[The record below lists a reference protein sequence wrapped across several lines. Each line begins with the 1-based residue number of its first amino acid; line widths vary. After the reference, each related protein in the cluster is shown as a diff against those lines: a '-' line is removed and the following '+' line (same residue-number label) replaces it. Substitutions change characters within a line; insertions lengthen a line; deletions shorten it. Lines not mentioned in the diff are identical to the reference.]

1 MLSVKMRMT
10 LWFTL
15 MVLLMAAL
23 VLVFVL
29 VINANTISDD
39 PAGRLVK
46 VVLANAGEVEFDRGR
61 FEWDDLD
68 AYSRGVYCNFYN
80 EQGELLMGAMPQNLS
95 IALPLEANVIRSVF
109 TEDAEYYIY
118 DSYVDMEVTGL
129 WIRGVIN
136 ANDHS
141 GLMKTILILTL
152 SIVPGLL
159 LLAVGGGWLISWLSF
174 RPMDKIIGIANDISD
189 GGDLSRRLALKRG
202 PKEMRR
208 LGRVFDRMFERL
220 EQSFTAESQFV
231 SDASH
236 ELRTPITIILAQCD
250 RSKRKDE
257 TKEDFLASINVI
269 EEQAKGMSQLVQQL
283 LGLTRM
289 HHGTDR
295 YPMRE
300 GDLSAFVE
308 MCANEFVPENSRGIE
323 MKTEIEDEA
332 SLRFNAALIS
342 RVIHNLLQNAYKYGR
357 DGGHVILRLK
367 KLKDGAEISVTDD
380 GIGIAREDLD
390 KVWKRFWQ
398 ADSSRSEDGGSGLGL
413 AMVKEIA
420 GFHGGSASVESELG
434 KGSTFTVF
442 LPD

>member
-15 MVLLMAAL
+15 MVLIMAAM

-29 VINANTISDD
+29 VINANTITDD

-46 VVLANAGEVEFDRGR
+46 VVLSNAGDVEFDHGR

-80 EQGELLMGAMPQNLS
+80 DQGEVLMGAMPQEVD
-95 IALPLEANVIRSVF
+95 IQLPLEANVMRSVF
-109 TEDAEYYIY
+109 VDETEYYIY
-118 DSYVDMEVTGL
+118 DSYVDMDVTGI

-141 GLMKTILILTL
+141 GLMKTILILTI
-152 SIVPGLL
+152 SIVPALL
-159 LLAVGGGWLISWLSF
+159 ILAVGGGWLIAWLSF
-174 RPMDKIIGIANDISD
+174 RPMDKMIGIANDISD

-202 PKEMRR
+202 PKELRR

-250 RSKRKDE
+250 RSRRKDE
-257 TKEDFLASINVI
+257 TKEDFLTSIGVI

-295 YPMRE
+295 YPMRQ

-308 MCANEFVPENSRGIE
+308 LCSNEFVPEDSRGIE
-323 MKTEIEDEA
+323 LKKEIEPEIN
-332 SLRFNAALIS
+332 LRFNAALIS
-342 RVIHNLLQNAYKYGR
+342 RVIHNLLQNAYKYGK
-357 DGGHVILRLK
+357 DGGHIVLSLK
-367 KLKDGAEISVTDD
+367 KLKDGAEISVSDD
-380 GIGIAREDLD
+380 GIGIAKEDLD

-398 ADSSRSEDGGSGLGL
+398 ADSSRGEDGGSGLGL

-420 GFHGGSASVESELG
+420 GFHGGSVRVDSQLG

>member
-15 MVLLMAAL
+15 MVLLMAAM

-46 VVLANAGEVEFDRGR
+46 VVLSNAGDVEFDHGR

-68 AYSRGVYCNFYN
+68 VYKRGVYCDFFNDD
-80 EQGELLMGAMPQNLS
+80 GELLMGAMPEDVD
-95 IALPLEANVIRSVF
+95 ITLPLENNVMRSQLIG
-109 TEDAEYYIY
+109 DREYYIY
-118 DSYVDMEVTGL
+118 DCYVDMDVTGI
-129 WIRGVIN
+129 WIRGVI
-136 ANDHS
+136 DSQDQS
-141 GLMKTILILTL
+141 GLMRTILILTL

-159 LLAVGGGWLISWLSF
+159 ALAVGGGWLIAWLSF
-174 RPMDKIIGIANDISD
+174 RPMDKMIGIANDISD

-202 PKEMRR
+202 PKELKR

-250 RSKRKDE
+250 RSKRKDD
-257 TKEDFLASINVI
+257 TKEDFLASIGVI

-295 YPMRE
+295 YPMRQ

-308 MCANEFVPENSRGIE
+308 LCANEFVPENDRGIE
-323 MKTEIEDEA
+323 LKTEIDKNI
-332 SLRFNAALIS
+332 SLKFNAALVS
-342 RVIHNLLQNAYKYGR
+342 RVVHNLLQNAYKYGK
-357 DGGHVILRLK
+357 DGGHILLRLK
-367 KLKDGAEISVTDD
+367 KLKDGAEISLSDD
-380 GIGIAREDLD
+380 GIGIAKEDLD

-398 ADSSRSEDGGSGLGL
+398 ADSSRGEDGGSGLGL

-420 GFHGGSASVESELG
+420 QFHGGSVRVDSELG

>member
-15 MVLLMAAL
+15 MVLLMAAM

-39 PAGRLVK
+39 PAGRLVR
-46 VVLANAGEVEFDRGR
+46 VVLSNVGDVEFDHGR
-61 FEWDDLD
+61 FEWDDLEV
-68 AYSRGVYCNFYN
+68 YNRGVYCEFYN
-80 EQGELLMGAMPQNLS
+80 EQGELLLGAMPEN
-95 IALPLEANVIRSVF
+95 INITLPLETNVMRSQIIDGV
-109 TEDAEYYIY
+109 EYYVY
-118 DSYVDMEVTGL
+118 DSYVDMDVTGI

-136 ANDHS
+136 ANDRS
-141 GLMKTILILTL
+141 GLMRTVLILTL

-159 LLAVGGGWLISWLSF
+159 LLAVVGGWLISWLSF
-174 RPMDKIIGIANDISD
+174 RPMDKMIGIANDISD

-202 PKEMRR
+202 PKELRR

-257 TKEDFLASINVI
+257 TKEDFLTSIGVI

-323 MKTEIEDEA
+323 MKKEIEDEV

-342 RVIHNLLQNAYKYGR
+342 RVIHNLLQNAYKYGK
-357 DGGHVILRLK
+357 DNGHICLSLK
-367 KLKDGAEISVTDD
+367 KTRDGAEISVTDD
-380 GIGIAREDLD
+380 GIGIAKEDLD

-398 ADSSRSEDGGSGLGL
+398 ADSSRGEDGGSGLGL

-420 GFHGGSASVESELG
+420 NFHGGSARVESELG

>member
-15 MVLLMAAL
+15 MVLLMATM

-39 PAGRLVK
+39 PAGRLVR
-46 VVLANAGEVEFDRGR
+46 VVLSNVGDVEFDHGR
-61 FEWDDLD
+61 FEWDDLEV
-68 AYSRGVYCNFYN
+68 YNRGVYCEFYN
-80 EQGELLMGAMPQNLS
+80 EQGELLLGAMPEN
-95 IALPLEANVIRSVF
+95 INITLPLETNVMRSQIIDGV
-109 TEDAEYYIY
+109 EYYVY
-118 DSYVDMEVTGL
+118 DSYVDMDVTGI

-136 ANDHS
+136 ANDRS
-141 GLMKTILILTL
+141 GLMRTVLILTL

-159 LLAVGGGWLISWLSF
+159 LLAVVGGWLISWLSF
-174 RPMDKIIGIANDISD
+174 RPMDKMIGIANDISD

-202 PKEMRR
+202 PKELRR

-257 TKEDFLASINVI
+257 TKEDFLTSIGVI

-323 MKTEIEDEA
+323 MKTEIEDEV

-342 RVIHNLLQNAYKYGR
+342 RVIHNLLQNAYKYGK
-357 DGGHVILRLK
+357 DNGHICLSLK
-367 KLKDGAEISVTDD
+367 KTRDGAEISVTDD
-380 GIGIAREDLD
+380 GIGIAKEDLD

-398 ADSSRSEDGGSGLGL
+398 ADSSRGEDGGSGLGL

-420 GFHGGSASVESELG
+420 NFHGGSARVESELG

>member
-80 EQGELLMGAMPQNLS
+80 EQEELLMGAMPQNLS

-323 MKTEIEDEA
+323 MKTEIEDEV

-357 DGGHVILRLK
+357 DGGHIILRLK

>member
-15 MVLLMAAL
+15 MVLLMAAM

-39 PAGRLVK
+39 PAGRLVR
-46 VVLANAGEVEFDRGR
+46 VVLSNVGDVEFDHGR
-61 FEWDDLD
+61 FEWDDLEV
-68 AYSRGVYCNFYN
+68 YNRGVYCDFYN

-129 WIRGVIN
+129 WIRGIIN

-202 PKEMRR
+202 PKELRR

-257 TKEDFLASINVI
+257 TKEDFLTSINVI

-323 MKTEIEDEA
+323 MKTEIEDEV

-342 RVIHNLLQNAYKYGR
+342 RVIHNLLHNAYKYGR
-357 DGGHVILRLK
+357 DGGHIILRLK

-398 ADSSRSEDGGSGLGL
+398 ADSSRGEDGGSGLGL

-420 GFHGGSASVESELG
+420 QFHGGSVRVESELG

>member
-15 MVLLMAAL
+15 MVLLMAAM

-29 VINANTISDD
+29 VINANTITDD

-46 VVLANAGEVEFDRGR
+46 VVLSNAGDVEFDQGR

-68 AYSRGVYCNFYN
+68 VYKRGVYCNFYN
-80 EQGELLMGAMPQNLS
+80 ERGELLMGAMPEEIDIS
-95 IALPLEANVIRSVF
+95 LPLENNVMRSQF
-109 TEDAEYYIY
+109 TGDREFYVY
-118 DSYVDMEVTGL
+118 DCYVDMDITGL
-129 WIRGVIN
+129 WIRGVI
-136 ANDHS
+136 DSQDES
-141 GLMKTILILTL
+141 GLMRTILILTL

-159 LLAVGGGWLISWLSF
+159 ILAVGGGWLIAWLSF
-174 RPMDKIIGIANDISD
+174 RPMDKMIGIANDISD

-202 PKEMRR
+202 PKELKR

-257 TKEDFLASINVI
+257 SKEDFLTSIGII

-295 YPMRE
+295 YPMKK
-300 GDLSAFVE
+300 GDISAFVE
-308 MCANEFVPENSRGIE
+308 MCANEFVPENDRGIE
-323 MKTEIEDEA
+323 LKTEVDNNI
-332 SLRFNAALIS
+332 SLKFNAALIS
-342 RVIHNLLQNAYKYGR
+342 RVVHNLLQNAYKYGK
-357 DGGHVILRLK
+357 DGGHILLKLK
-367 KLKDGAEISVTDD
+367 KLKDGAEISVADD
-380 GIGIAREDLD
+380 GIGIAKEDLD

-420 GFHGGSASVESELG
+420 QFHGGSVRVDSELG

>member
-80 EQGELLMGAMPQNLS
+80 EQEELLMGAMPQNLS

-141 GLMKTILILTL
+141 DLMKTILILTL

-289 HHGTDR
+289 HNGTDR

-323 MKTEIEDEA
+323 MKTEIEDEV

-357 DGGHVILRLK
+357 DGGHIILRLK

>member
-15 MVLLMAAL
+15 MVLLMAAM

-29 VINANTISDD
+29 VINANAITDD

-46 VVLANAGEVEFDRGR
+46 VVLSNVGDVEFDHGR
-61 FEWDDLD
+61 FEWDDLEV
-68 AYSRGVYCNFYN
+68 YKRGVYCEFYN
-80 EQGELLMGAMPQNLS
+80 EQGELLMGAIPENMDIS
-95 IALPLEANVIRSVF
+95 LPLETNVMRSQLV
-109 TEDAEYYIY
+109 DGVEYYVY
-118 DSYVDMEVTGL
+118 DSYVNMDVTGL
-129 WIRGVIN
+129 WIRGVVN
-136 ANDHS
+136 ANDRS
-141 GLMKTILILTL
+141 GLMRTILILTL

-159 LLAVGGGWLISWLSF
+159 LLAVGGGWLIAWLSF
-174 RPMDKIIGIANDISD
+174 RPMDKMIGIANDISD

-202 PKEMRR
+202 PKELKR

-257 TKEDFLASINVI
+257 SKEDFLTSIGVI

-295 YPMRE
+295 YPMKK
-300 GDLSAFVE
+300 GDISAFVE
-308 MCANEFVPENSRGIE
+308 MCANEFVPENDRGIE
-323 MKTEIEDEA
+323 LKTEVDKNI
-332 SLRFNAALIS
+332 SLKFNAALIS
-342 RVIHNLLQNAYKYGR
+342 RVIHNLLQNAYKYGK
-357 DGGHVILRLK
+357 DGGHILLKLK
-367 KLKDGAEISVTDD
+367 KLKDGAEISVSDD
-380 GIGIAREDLD
+380 GIGIAKQDLD

-420 GFHGGSASVESELG
+420 QFHGGSVKVESELG

>member
-80 EQGELLMGAMPQNLS
+80 EQEELLMGAMPQNLS

-129 WIRGVIN
+129 WIRGIIN

-323 MKTEIEDEA
+323 MKTEIEDEV

-357 DGGHVILRLK
+357 DGGHIILRLK

-380 GIGIAREDLD
+380 GIGIAKEDLD

-398 ADSSRSEDGGSGLGL
+398 ADSSRGEDGGSGLGL

>member
-46 VVLANAGEVEFDRGR
+46 VVLANAGDVEFDNGR
-61 FEWDDLD
+61 FEWDDLEV
-68 AYSRGVYCNFYN
+68 YKRGVYCNFYN
-80 EQGELLMGAMPQNLS
+80 EQGEVLMGAMPEEVD
-95 IALPLEANVIRSVF
+95 IVLPLKANVMRSLAIGD
-109 TEDAEYYIY
+109 TEYYIY

-152 SIVPGLL
+152 SIVPALL
-159 LLAVGGGWLISWLSF
+159 ILAVGGGWLISWLSF

-202 PKEMRR
+202 PKELRK

-250 RSKRKDE
+250 RSRRKDE
-257 TKEDFLASINVI
+257 TKEDFLTSIGVI

-295 YPMRE
+295 YPVRL
-300 GDLSAFVE
+300 GDLSSFTE
-308 MCANEFVPENSRGIE
+308 MCSNEFVPENSRGIE
-323 MKTEIEDEA
+323 LKREIEPGIN
-332 SLRFNAALIS
+332 LRFNAALIS

-357 DGGHVILRLK
+357 DGGHIILRLK

>member
-15 MVLLMAAL
+15 MVLLMAAM

-29 VINANTISDD
+29 VINANAITDD

-46 VVLANAGEVEFDRGR
+46 VVLSNVGDVEFDHGR
-61 FEWDDLD
+61 FEWDDLEV
-68 AYSRGVYCNFYN
+68 YKRGVYCEFYN
-80 EQGELLMGAMPQNLS
+80 EQGELLMGAIPENMDIS
-95 IALPLEANVIRSVF
+95 LPLETNVMRSQLV
-109 TEDAEYYIY
+109 DGVEYYVY
-118 DSYVDMEVTGL
+118 DSYVNMDVTGL
-129 WIRGVIN
+129 WIRGVVN
-136 ANDHS
+136 ANDRS
-141 GLMKTILILTL
+141 GLMRTILILTL

-159 LLAVGGGWLISWLSF
+159 LLAVGGGWLIAWLSF
-174 RPMDKIIGIANDISD
+174 RPMDKMIGIANDISD

-202 PKEMRR
+202 PKELKR

-257 TKEDFLASINVI
+257 SKVDFLTSIGVI

-295 YPMRE
+295 YPMKK
-300 GDLSAFVE
+300 GDISAFVE
-308 MCANEFVPENSRGIE
+308 MCANEFVPENDRGIE
-323 MKTEIEDEA
+323 LKTEVDKNI
-332 SLRFNAALIS
+332 SLKFNAALIS
-342 RVIHNLLQNAYKYGR
+342 RVIHNLLQNAYKYGK
-357 DGGHVILRLK
+357 DGGHILLKLK
-367 KLKDGAEISVTDD
+367 KLKDGAEISVADD
-380 GIGIAREDLD
+380 GIGIAKQDLD

-420 GFHGGSASVESELG
+420 GFHGGSVRVDSQLG

>member
-15 MVLLMAAL
+15 MVLLMAAM

-29 VINANTISDD
+29 VINANTISND
-39 PAGRLVK
+39 PAGRLVR
-46 VVLANAGEVEFDRGR
+46 VVLSNVGDVEFDHGR
-61 FEWDDLD
+61 FEWDDLEV
-68 AYSRGVYCNFYN
+68 YNRGVYCDFYN
-80 EQGELLMGAMPQNLS
+80 EQGELLLGAMPED
-95 IALPLEANVIRSVF
+95 IDITLPLETNVMRSQVI
-109 TEDAEYYIY
+109 DGVEYYVY
-118 DSYVDMEVTGL
+118 DSYVDMDVTGI

-136 ANDHS
+136 ANDRS
-141 GLMKTILILTL
+141 GLMRTILILTL

-159 LLAVGGGWLISWLSF
+159 LLAIGGGWLISWLSF
-174 RPMDKIIGIANDISD
+174 RPMDKMIGVANDISD

-202 PKEMRR
+202 PKELKR

-257 TKEDFLASINVI
+257 TKEDFLTSIGVI

-300 GDLSAFVE
+300 GDLSAFVD
-308 MCANEFVPENSRGIE
+308 MCANEFVPEKDRGIE
-323 MKTEIEDEA
+323 LKTEIEDEV
-332 SLRFNAALIS
+332 SLKFNAALIS

-357 DGGHVILRLK
+357 DGGHILLKLK

-380 GIGIAREDLD
+380 GIGIAKEDLD

-398 ADSSRSEDGGSGLGL
+398 ADSSRGEDGGSGLGL

-420 GFHGGSASVESELG
+420 NFHGGSASVESELG

>member
-15 MVLLMAAL
+15 MVLLMAAM

-39 PAGRLVK
+39 PAGRLVR
-46 VVLANAGEVEFDRGR
+46 VVLSNVGDVEFDHGR
-61 FEWDDLD
+61 FEWDDLEV
-68 AYSRGVYCNFYN
+68 YNRGVYCDFYN
-80 EQGELLMGAMPQNLS
+80 EQGELLLGAMPEN
-95 IALPLEANVIRSVF
+95 INITLPLETNVMRSQIIDGV
-109 TEDAEYYIY
+109 EYYVY
-118 DSYVDMEVTGL
+118 DSYVDMDVTGI

-136 ANDHS
+136 ANDRS
-141 GLMKTILILTL
+141 GLMRTVLILTL

-159 LLAVGGGWLISWLSF
+159 LLAVVGGWLISWLSF
-174 RPMDKIIGIANDISD
+174 RPMDKMIGIANDISD

-202 PKEMRR
+202 PKELRR
-208 LGRVFDRMFERL
+208 LGRGFDRMFERL

-257 TKEDFLASINVI
+257 TKEDFLTSIGVI

-323 MKTEIEDEA
+323 MKTEIEDEV

-342 RVIHNLLQNAYKYGR
+342 RVIHNLLQNAYKYGK
-357 DGGHVILRLK
+357 DNGHICLSLK
-367 KLKDGAEISVTDD
+367 KTRDGAEISVTDD
-380 GIGIAREDLD
+380 GIGIAKEDLD

-398 ADSSRSEDGGSGLGL
+398 ADSSRGEDGGSGLGL

-420 GFHGGSASVESELG
+420 NFHGGSARVESELG

>member
-15 MVLLMAAL
+15 MVLLMAAM

-29 VINANTISDD
+29 VINANAITDD

-46 VVLANAGEVEFDRGR
+46 VVLKNAGDVEFDHGR

-68 AYSRGVYCNFYN
+68 AYKSGVYCNFYDT
-80 EQGELLMGAMPQNLS
+80 EQNLLMGAMPEK
-95 IALPLEANVIRSVF
+95 IDVALPLMANKVRSHII
-109 TEDAEYYIY
+109 DGQEYFVY
-118 DSYVDMEVTGL
+118 DSYVDMDITGL
-129 WIRGVIN
+129 WIRGVISSD
-136 ANDHS
+136 DHS
-141 GLMKTILILTL
+141 GLMRTILILTL

-159 LLAVGGGWLISWLSF
+159 LLAAGGGWLISWLSF
-174 RPMDKIIGIANDISD
+174 RPMERMIGTANDISD

-202 PKEMRR
+202 PKELRR
-208 LGRVFDRMFERL
+208 LGKVFDRMFERL

-257 TKEDFLASINVI
+257 SREDFLASVGVI
-269 EEQAKGMSQLVQQL
+269 EEQAKHMSQLVQQL

-295 YPMRE
+295 YPMRLA
-300 GDLSAFVE
+300 DLSGFVE
-308 MCANEFVPENSRGIE
+308 MCGNEFVPEKDRGISFS
-323 MKTEIEDEA
+323 TDIEPGI
-332 SLRFNAALIS
+332 SLKFNAALMS
-342 RVIHNLLQNAYKYGR
+342 RVIYNLLQNAYKYGK
-357 DGGHVILRLK
+357 DNGSVSLRLRRTAE
-367 KLKDGAEISVTDD
+367 GAEISVSDD
-380 GIGIAREDLD
+380 GIGISPENLPR
-390 KVWKRFWQ
+390 VWKRFWQ
-398 ADSSRSEDGGSGLGL
+398 ADASRIENEGSGLGL

-420 GFHGGSASVESELG
+420 QFHGGSASVESRLG
-434 KGSTFTVF
+434 EGSCFTVS
-442 LPD
+442 LPE

>member
-15 MVLLMAAL
+15 MVLLMAAM

-29 VINANTISDD
+29 VINANTINDD
-39 PAGRLVK
+39 PAGRLVR
-46 VVLANAGEVEFDRGR
+46 VVLSNVGDVEFDHGR
-61 FEWDDLD
+61 FEWDDLEV
-68 AYSRGVYCNFYN
+68 YNRGVYCDFYN
-80 EQGELLMGAMPQNLS
+80 EQGELLLGAMPED
-95 IALPLEANVIRSVF
+95 IDITLPLETNVMRSQVI
-109 TEDAEYYIY
+109 DGVEYYVY
-118 DSYVDMEVTGL
+118 DSYVDMDVTGI

-136 ANDHS
+136 ANDRS
-141 GLMKTILILTL
+141 GLMRTILILTL

-159 LLAVGGGWLISWLSF
+159 LLAIGGGWLISWLSF
-174 RPMDKIIGIANDISD
+174 RPMDKMIGVANDISD

-202 PKEMRR
+202 PKELKK

-257 TKEDFLASINVI
+257 TKEDFLTSIGVI

-308 MCANEFVPENSRGIE
+308 MCANEFVPEKDRGIE
-323 MKTEIEDEA
+323 LKTEIEDEV
-332 SLRFNAALIS
+332 SLKFNAALIS

-357 DGGHVILRLK
+357 DGGHILLKLK

-380 GIGIAREDLD
+380 GIGIAKEDLD

-398 ADSSRSEDGGSGLGL
+398 ADSSRGEDGGSGLGL

-420 GFHGGSASVESELG
+420 NFHGGSARVESELG

>member
-15 MVLLMAAL
+15 MVLLMAAM

-29 VINANTISDD
+29 VINANAITDD

-46 VVLANAGEVEFDRGR
+46 VVLSNVGDVEFDHGR
-61 FEWDDLD
+61 FEWDDLEV
-68 AYSRGVYCNFYN
+68 YKRGVYCEFYN
-80 EQGELLMGAMPQNLS
+80 EQGELLMGAIPENMDIS
-95 IALPLEANVIRSVF
+95 LPLETNVMRSQLV
-109 TEDAEYYIY
+109 DGVEYYVY
-118 DSYVDMEVTGL
+118 DSYVNMDVTGL
-129 WIRGVIN
+129 WIRGVVN
-136 ANDHS
+136 ANDRS
-141 GLMKTILILTL
+141 GLMRTILILTL

-159 LLAVGGGWLISWLSF
+159 LLAVGGGWLIAWLSF
-174 RPMDKIIGIANDISD
+174 RPMDKMIGIANDISD

-202 PKEMRR
+202 PKELKR

-257 TKEDFLASINVI
+257 SKEDFLTSIGVI

-295 YPMRE
+295 YPMKK
-300 GDLSAFVE
+300 GDISAFVE
-308 MCANEFVPENSRGIE
+308 MCANEFVPENDRGIE
-323 MKTEIEDEA
+323 LKKEIDKNI
-332 SLRFNAALIS
+332 SLKFNAALIS
-342 RVIHNLLQNAYKYGR
+342 RVIHNLLQNAYKYGK
-357 DGGHVILRLK
+357 DGGHILLKLK
-367 KLKDGAEISVTDD
+367 KLKDGAEISVSDD
-380 GIGIAREDLD
+380 GIGIAKQDLD

-420 GFHGGSASVESELG
+420 QFHGGSVKVESELG

>member
-15 MVLLMAAL
+15 MVLLMAAM

-29 VINANTISDD
+29 VINANAITDD

-46 VVLANAGEVEFDRGR
+46 VVLSNVGDVEFDHGR
-61 FEWDDLD
+61 FEWDDLEV
-68 AYSRGVYCNFYN
+68 YKRGVYCEFYN
-80 EQGELLMGAMPQNLS
+80 EQGELLMGAMPENMDIS
-95 IALPLEANVIRSVF
+95 LPLETNVMRSQLV
-109 TEDAEYYIY
+109 DGVEYYVY
-118 DSYVDMEVTGL
+118 DSYVNMDVTGL
-129 WIRGVIN
+129 WIRGVVN
-136 ANDHS
+136 ANDRS
-141 GLMKTILILTL
+141 GLMRTILILTL

-159 LLAVGGGWLISWLSF
+159 LLAVGGGWLIAWLSF
-174 RPMDKIIGIANDISD
+174 RPMDKMIGIANDISD

-202 PKEMRR
+202 PKELKR

-257 TKEDFLASINVI
+257 SKEDFLTSIGVI

-295 YPMRE
+295 YPMKK
-300 GDLSAFVE
+300 GDISAFVE
-308 MCANEFVPENSRGIE
+308 MCANEFVPENDRGIE
-323 MKTEIEDEA
+323 LKTEVDKNI
-332 SLRFNAALIS
+332 SLKFNAALIS
-342 RVIHNLLQNAYKYGR
+342 RVIHNLLQNAYKYGK
-357 DGGHVILRLK
+357 DGGHILLKLK
-367 KLKDGAEISVTDD
+367 KLKDGAEISVADD
-380 GIGIAREDLD
+380 GIGIAKQDLD

-420 GFHGGSASVESELG
+420 AFHGGSVRVESELG

>member
-80 EQGELLMGAMPQNLS
+80 EQEELLMGAMPQNLS

-118 DSYVDMEVTGL
+118 DCYVDMEVTGL

-257 TKEDFLASINVI
+257 MKEDFLTSINVI

-323 MKTEIEDEA
+323 MKTEIEDEV

-357 DGGHVILRLK
+357 DGGHIILRLK

>member
-129 WIRGVIN
+129 WIRGIIN

-141 GLMKTILILTL
+141 GLMKTILILTI
-152 SIVPGLL
+152 SIVPALL
-159 LLAVGGGWLISWLSF
+159 ILAVGGSPAILS
-174 RPMDKIIGIANDISD
+174 P
-189 GGDLSRRLALKRG
+189 RLTNCSSPTKVMGMLLMG
-202 PKEMRR
+202 
-208 LGRVFDRMFERL
+208 L
-220 EQSFTAESQFV
+220 
-231 SDASH
+231 
-236 ELRTPITIILAQCD
+236 LRWFP
-250 RSKRKDE
+250 SME
-257 TKEDFLASINVI
+257 
-269 EEQAKGMSQLVQQL
+269 
-283 LGLTRM
+283 
-289 HHGTDR
+289 
-295 YPMRE
+295 
-300 GDLSAFVE
+300 
-308 MCANEFVPENSRGIE
+308 
-323 MKTEIEDEA
+323 
-332 SLRFNAALIS
+332 
-342 RVIHNLLQNAYKYGR
+342 
-357 DGGHVILRLK
+357 
-367 KLKDGAEISVTDD
+367 VT
-380 GIGIAREDLD
+380 
-390 KVWKRFWQ
+390 
-398 ADSSRSEDGGSGLGL
+398 
-413 AMVKEIA
+413 
-420 GFHGGSASVESELG
+420 
-434 KGSTFTVF
+434 
-442 LPD
+442 

>member
-29 VINANTISDD
+29 VINANTITDD

-46 VVLANAGEVEFDRGR
+46 VVLSNAGDVEFDQGR

-68 AYSRGVYCNFYN
+68 VYKRGVYCNFYN
-80 EQGELLMGAMPQNLS
+80 ERGELLMGAMPEEIDIS
-95 IALPLEANVIRSVF
+95 LPLENNVMRSQFIGDREFYV
-109 TEDAEYYIY
+109 Y
-118 DSYVDMEVTGL
+118 DCYVDMDITGL
-129 WIRGVIN
+129 WIRGVI
-136 ANDHS
+136 DSQDES
-141 GLMKTILILTL
+141 GLMRTILILTL

-159 LLAVGGGWLISWLSF
+159 VLAIGGGWLIAWLSF
-174 RPMDKIIGIANDISD
+174 RPMDKMIGIANDISD

-202 PKEMRR
+202 PKELRR

-295 YPMRE
+295 YPMRQ
-300 GDLSAFVE
+300 GDLSSFVE
-308 MCANEFVPENSRGIE
+308 LCANEFVPENDRGIE
-323 MKTEIEDEA
+323 LKTEIDKNI
-332 SLRFNAALIS
+332 SLKFNAALIS
-342 RVIHNLLQNAYKYGR
+342 RVIHNLLQNAYKYGK
-357 DGGHVILRLK
+357 DGGHILLKLK
-367 KLKDGAEISVTDD
+367 KLKDGAEISVADD
-380 GIGIAREDLD
+380 GIGIAKEDLD

-398 ADSSRSEDGGSGLGL
+398 ADSSRGEDGGSGLGL

-420 GFHGGSASVESELG
+420 QFHGGSVRVDSQLG

-442 LPD
+442 LPN

>member
-15 MVLLMAAL
+15 MVLLMAAM

-29 VINANTISDD
+29 VINANAITDD

-46 VVLANAGEVEFDRGR
+46 VVLKNAGDVEFDHGR

-68 AYSRGVYCNFYN
+68 AYKSGVYCNFYDT
-80 EQGELLMGAMPQNLS
+80 EQNLLMGAMPEK
-95 IALPLEANVIRSVF
+95 IDVALPLMANKVRSHII
-109 TEDAEYYIY
+109 DGQEYFVY
-118 DSYVDMEVTGL
+118 DSYVDMDITGL
-129 WIRGVIN
+129 WIRGVISSD
-136 ANDHS
+136 DHS
-141 GLMKTILILTL
+141 GLMRTILILTL

-159 LLAVGGGWLISWLSF
+159 LLAAGGGWLISWLSF
-174 RPMDKIIGIANDISD
+174 RPMERMIGTANDISD

-202 PKEMRR
+202 PKELRR
-208 LGRVFDRMFERL
+208 LGKVFDRMFERL

-257 TKEDFLASINVI
+257 SREDFLASVGVI
-269 EEQAKGMSQLVQQL
+269 EEQAKHMSQLVQQL

-295 YPMRE
+295 YPMRLA
-300 GDLSAFVE
+300 DLSGFVE
-308 MCANEFVPENSRGIE
+308 MCGNEFVPEKDRGISFS
-323 MKTEIEDEA
+323 TDIEPGI
-332 SLRFNAALIS
+332 SLKFNAALMS
-342 RVIHNLLQNAYKYGR
+342 RVIYNLLQNAYKYGQ
-357 DGGHVILRLK
+357 DNGSVSLRLRRTAE
-367 KLKDGAEISVTDD
+367 GAEISVSDD
-380 GIGIAREDLD
+380 GIGISPENLPR
-390 KVWKRFWQ
+390 VWKRFWQ
-398 ADSSRSEDGGSGLGL
+398 ADASRSENEGSGLGL

-420 GFHGGSASVESELG
+420 QFHGGSASVESRLG
-434 KGSTFTVF
+434 EGSCFTVS
-442 LPD
+442 LPE

>member
-118 DSYVDMEVTGL
+118 DCYVDMEVTGL
-129 WIRGVIN
+129 WIRGIIN

-257 TKEDFLASINVI
+257 TKEDFLTSINVI

-323 MKTEIEDEA
+323 MKTEIEDEV

-357 DGGHVILRLK
+357 DGGHIILRLK

-420 GFHGGSASVESELG
+420 QFHGGSVRVESELG

>member
-15 MVLLMAAL
+15 MVLLMAAM

-29 VINANTISDD
+29 VINANAITDD

-46 VVLANAGEVEFDRGR
+46 VVLKNAGDVEFDHGR

-68 AYSRGVYCNFYN
+68 AYKSGVYCNFYDT
-80 EQGELLMGAMPQNLS
+80 EQNLLMGAMPEK
-95 IALPLEANVIRSVF
+95 IDVALPLMANKVRSHII
-109 TEDAEYYIY
+109 DGQEYFVY
-118 DSYVDMEVTGL
+118 DSYVDMDITGL
-129 WIRGVIN
+129 WIRGVISSD
-136 ANDHS
+136 DHS
-141 GLMKTILILTL
+141 GLMRTILILTL

-159 LLAVGGGWLISWLSF
+159 LLAAGGGWLISWLSF
-174 RPMDKIIGIANDISD
+174 RPMERMIGTANDISD

-202 PKEMRR
+202 PKELRR
-208 LGRVFDRMFERL
+208 LGKVFDRMFERL

-257 TKEDFLASINVI
+257 SREDFLASVGVI
-269 EEQAKGMSQLVQQL
+269 EEQAKHMSQLVQQL

-295 YPMRE
+295 YPMRLA
-300 GDLSAFVE
+300 DLSGFVE
-308 MCANEFVPENSRGIE
+308 MCGNEFVPEKDRGISFS
-323 MKTEIEDEA
+323 TDIEPGI
-332 SLRFNAALIS
+332 SLKFNAALMS
-342 RVIHNLLQNAYKYGR
+342 RVIYNLLQNAYKYGK
-357 DGGHVILRLK
+357 DNGSVSLRLRRTAE
-367 KLKDGAEISVTDD
+367 GAEISVSDD
-380 GIGIAREDLD
+380 GIGISPENLPR
-390 KVWKRFWQ
+390 VWKRFWQ
-398 ADSSRSEDGGSGLGL
+398 ADASRSENEGSGLGL

-420 GFHGGSASVESELG
+420 QFHGGSASVESRLG
-434 KGSTFTVF
+434 EGSCFTVS
-442 LPD
+442 LPE

>member
-15 MVLLMAAL
+15 MVLLMAAM

-29 VINANTISDD
+29 VINANAITDD

-46 VVLANAGEVEFDRGR
+46 VVLKNAGDVEFDHGR

-68 AYSRGVYCNFYN
+68 AYKSGVYCNFYDT
-80 EQGELLMGAMPQNLS
+80 EQNLLMGAMPEK
-95 IALPLEANVIRSVF
+95 IDGALPLMANKVRSH
-109 TEDAEYYIY
+109 TIDGQEYFVY
-118 DSYVDMEVTGL
+118 DSYVDMDITGL
-129 WIRGVIN
+129 WIRGVISSD
-136 ANDHS
+136 DHS
-141 GLMKTILILTL
+141 GLMRTILILTL

-159 LLAVGGGWLISWLSF
+159 LLAAGGGWLISWLSF
-174 RPMDKIIGIANDISD
+174 RPMERMIGTANDISD

-202 PKEMRR
+202 PKELRR
-208 LGRVFDRMFERL
+208 LGKVFDRMFERL

-257 TKEDFLASINVI
+257 SREDFLASVGVI
-269 EEQAKGMSQLVQQL
+269 EEQAKHMSQLVQQL

-295 YPMRE
+295 YPMRLA
-300 GDLSAFVE
+300 DLSGFVE
-308 MCANEFVPENSRGIE
+308 MCSNEFVPEKDRGISFS
-323 MKTEIEDEA
+323 TDIEPGI
-332 SLRFNAALIS
+332 SLKFNAALMS
-342 RVIHNLLQNAYKYGR
+342 RVIYNLLQNAYKYGK
-357 DGGHVILRLK
+357 DNGSVSLRLRRTAE
-367 KLKDGAEISVTDD
+367 GAEISVSDD
-380 GIGIAREDLD
+380 GIGISPENLPR
-390 KVWKRFWQ
+390 VWKRFWQ
-398 ADSSRSEDGGSGLGL
+398 ADASRSENEGSGLGL

-420 GFHGGSASVESELG
+420 QFHGGSASVESRLG
-434 KGSTFTVF
+434 EGSCFTVS
-442 LPD
+442 LPE

>member
-129 WIRGVIN
+129 WIRGIIN

-323 MKTEIEDEA
+323 MKTEIEDEV

-357 DGGHVILRLK
+357 DGGHIILRLK

-380 GIGIAREDLD
+380 GVGIAREDLD

>member
-15 MVLLMAAL
+15 MVLLMAAM

-39 PAGRLVK
+39 PAGRLVR
-46 VVLANAGEVEFDRGR
+46 VVLSNVGDVEFDHGR
-61 FEWDDLD
+61 FEWDDLEV
-68 AYSRGVYCNFYN
+68 YNRGVYCDFYN
-80 EQGELLMGAMPQNLS
+80 EQGELLLGAMPEEVD
-95 IALPLEANVIRSVF
+95 ITLPLETNVMRSQVI
-109 TEDAEYYIY
+109 DGVEYYVY
-118 DSYVDMEVTGL
+118 DSYVDMDVTGI

-136 ANDHS
+136 ANDRS
-141 GLMKTILILTL
+141 GLMRTILILTL

-159 LLAVGGGWLISWLSF
+159 LLAIGGGWLISWLSF
-174 RPMDKIIGIANDISD
+174 RPMDKMIGVANDISD

-202 PKEMRR
+202 PKELKK

-257 TKEDFLASINVI
+257 TKEDFLTSIGVI
-269 EEQAKGMSQLVQQL
+269 EEQAKGMSQMVQHL

-308 MCANEFVPENSRGIE
+308 MCANEFVPEKDRGIE
-323 MKTEIEDEA
+323 LKTEIEDEV
-332 SLRFNAALIS
+332 SLKFNAALIS

-357 DGGHVILRLK
+357 DGGHILLKLK

-380 GIGIAREDLD
+380 GIGIAKEDLD

-398 ADSSRSEDGGSGLGL
+398 ADSSRGEDGGSGLGL

-420 GFHGGSASVESELG
+420 NFHGGSASVESELG

>member
-15 MVLLMAAL
+15 MVLLMAAM

-29 VINANTISDD
+29 VINANAITDD

-46 VVLANAGEVEFDRGR
+46 VVLSNVGDVEFDHGR
-61 FEWDDLD
+61 FEWDDLEV
-68 AYSRGVYCNFYN
+68 YKRGVYCEFYN
-80 EQGELLMGAMPQNLS
+80 EQGELLMGAIPENMDIS
-95 IALPLEANVIRSVF
+95 LPLETNVMRSQLV
-109 TEDAEYYIY
+109 DGVEYYVY
-118 DSYVDMEVTGL
+118 DSYVNMDVTGL
-129 WIRGVIN
+129 WIRGVVN
-136 ANDHS
+136 ANDRS
-141 GLMKTILILTL
+141 GLMRTILILTL

-159 LLAVGGGWLISWLSF
+159 LLAVGGGWLIAWLSF
-174 RPMDKIIGIANDISD
+174 RPMDKMIGIANDISD

-202 PKEMRR
+202 PKELKR

-257 TKEDFLASINVI
+257 SKEDFLTSIGVI

-295 YPMRE
+295 YPMKK
-300 GDLSAFVE
+300 GDISAFVE
-308 MCANEFVPENSRGIE
+308 MCANEFVPENDRGIE
-323 MKTEIEDEA
+323 LKTEVDKNI
-332 SLRFNAALIS
+332 SLKFNAALIS
-342 RVIHNLLQNAYKYGR
+342 RVIHNLLQNAYKYGK
-357 DGGHVILRLK
+357 DGGHILLKLK
-367 KLKDGAEISVTDD
+367 KLKDGAEISVSDD
-380 GIGIAREDLD
+380 GIGIAKQDLD

-420 GFHGGSASVESELG
+420 GFHGGSVKVESELG